1 MGSYQKIFPNIA
13 TSCLCA
19 CFLSGCLAEKLSE
32 VGTGPQISQ
41 IQNPT
46 LTENYAPVSMP
57 MPQPS
62 KPQHNINSL
71 WQIGSK
77 AFFKDQRAGKIGD
90 IVTVIVQIN
99 NKESTTYTPNITK
112 NTKTDT
118 GISSFLGLQHQMKN
132 ALPNKFGNDLEQT
145 KNKWLKSDSHS
156 FHKGSGKYDLEDH
169 MQFKISATICQVLPN
184 GNLVIQGITEMKLM
198 NEVREIQ
205 LRGIIRRSD
214 IQSDNS
220 ISSDKIAELRVV
232 YAGRGDITDAGN
244 KPWGVQVVEKVMPF

>member
-1 MGSYQKIFPNIA
+1 NLGLSA
-13 TSCLCA
+13 CCLCA
-19 CFLSGCLAEKLSE
+19 CLLSGCLAEKLSE

-46 LTENYAPVSMP
+46 LAENYAPISMP
-57 MPQPS
+57 MPQPTS
-62 KPQHNINSL
+62 AQHNINSL

-90 IVTVIVQIN
+90 IVTVSVNID
-99 NKESTTYTPNITK
+99 NKESTTYTPDIKKETA
-112 NTKTDT
+112 TDAGLT
-118 GISSFLGLQHQMKN
+118 SFLGLQHQMKRI
-132 ALPNKFGNDLEQT
+132 LPHKFERDLEGNND
-145 KNKWLKSDSHS
+145 NKWLKTNSSS
-156 FHKGSGKYDLEDH
+156 SHKGSGKYNLEDQ
-169 MQFKISATICQVLPN
+169 MKFKVSATICQVLPN
-184 GNLVIQGITEMKLM
+184 GNLVIQGVTEMKLM